1 MKLRADT
8 LLIKLQF
15 LLLSG
20 IVMTQALGKPSL
32 SSLLFTLTFAVTVC
46 LWLVAAETRIG
57 TADALAILIVAL
69 SCLHVSV
76 NTLAS
81 GTLVSFAYC
90 KKLIMF
96 WSTVL
101 FFAATSRYRPER
113 SAAEFVFRWNTA
125 LGMFLIGMY
134 LAQRHQMYLLNH
146 RVSRY
151 LTFRFT
157 NPNLTAAFLLAVCMI
172 EMIRVLTVRKR
183 VLQVVHAVLAAWMAY
198 FIFETGARNAQLLL
212 ALFLAVLV
220 SPQKKMPMTAPM
232 AALIA
237 VFPLLFAAAY
247 LLLVN
252 TPGVQKVFAFL
263 TGEGK
268 NLDSRVGIWSYA
280 LEQFISSPLLGAY
293 SQIVTSKTHTQL
305 HNTHL
310 DVMASYG
317 LPVLILLCAFLY
329 RVLREENPDIRNR
342 KRKLCRM
349 GFSVLLL
356 TGMGEAMLFSGG
368 LGVYIFAGVL
378 RMLANYDFAG

>member
-46 LWLVAAETRIG
+46 LWLVSAEKRIG

-268 NLDSRVGIWSYA
+268 KLDSRVGIWSYA